1 MATYDSLFKTIE
13 GYSTMTIEALQ
24 YSKIGKVM
32 KKIATLDAIP
42 RNDELRITD
51 RASKLMHEWQEFI
64 EGQANGTTTQAN
76 GAKKPES
83 AAAVPAPEKEDKPEE
98 KPEEKKEE
106 VAAEGEKVAEEVA
119 AA

>member
-1 MATYDSLFKTIE
+1 MDGADP
-13 GYSTMTIEALQ
+13 Q
-24 YSKIGKVM
+24 
-32 KKIATLDAIP
+32 
-42 RNDELRITD
+42 
-51 RASKLMHEWQEFI
+51 WQEFI